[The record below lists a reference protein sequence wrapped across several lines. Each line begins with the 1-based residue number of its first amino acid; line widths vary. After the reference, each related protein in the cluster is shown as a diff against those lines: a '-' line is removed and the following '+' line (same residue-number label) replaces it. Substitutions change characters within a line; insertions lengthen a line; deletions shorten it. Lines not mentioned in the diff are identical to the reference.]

1 MTTRF
6 EIKLGVVAALLMLAS
21 LPAASTDLA
30 ILKNGFSIQ
39 HLNRESKEDVTRLY
53 TGPNAENYV
62 DVATSDIDR
71 FEKEE
76 EIPTPAK
83 VPVTTPVPVIRLDE
97 EIIAASKRHQVDPD
111 LVMSLIKAESSFH
124 TNAVSAKG
132 AKGLM
137 QLMPDT
143 ALKLGVENPLD
154 PVANVEGGTRYLRE
168 LLARYGNNPWLAL
181 AAYNA
186 GPNRVEYY
194 RGIPPYRETRA
205 YVAKV
210 MNEFSQKK
218 LVERR
223 VEQKREAVRS
233 RAVNPQTEKNLG
245 KRP

>member
-1 MTTRF
+1 
-6 EIKLGVVAALLMLAS
+6 MLS
-21 LPAASTDLA
+21 ILPAASTDLA
-30 ILKNGFSIQ
+30 ILKNGFSIR

-124 TNAVSAKG
+124 TTAVSAKG

-137 QLMPDT
+137 Q
-143 ALKLGVENPLD
+143 
-154 PVANVEGGTRYLRE
+154 
-168 LLARYGNNPWLAL
+168 
-181 AAYNA
+181 
-186 GPNRVEYY
+186 
-194 RGIPPYRETRA
+194 II
-205 YVAKV
+205 
-210 MNEFSQKK
+210 
-218 LVERR
+218 
-223 VEQKREAVRS
+223 
-233 RAVNPQTEKNLG
+233 
-245 KRP
+245 